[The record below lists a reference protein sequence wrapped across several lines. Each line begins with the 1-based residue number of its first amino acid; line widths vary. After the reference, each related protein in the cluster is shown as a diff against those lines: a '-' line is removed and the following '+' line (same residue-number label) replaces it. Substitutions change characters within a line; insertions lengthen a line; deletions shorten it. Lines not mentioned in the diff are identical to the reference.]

1 MVTMPRAFF
10 ILLDGGAD
18 RPVRELYYKT
28 PLEAAAKP
36 MFDRLAC
43 EGSCGILYTI
53 KPGVRP
59 GSDTAHLALF
69 GYDPHV
75 YYKGR
80 GPFEAVGLGLEVKP
94 GDVAF
99 RTNLGT
105 VDENNI
111 VVDRRAGRYF
121 TQEEIKE
128 IEAIVQEACQEI
140 SKKFGVE
147 LVYKHGTEHRGAL
160 VLRGEKISHEVTGND
175 PHKTGVPQQK
185 VTPLRDTEEAR
196 RTAEI
201 LNEFIE
207 LVMRKLSKAR
217 FNEERR
223 RQGKP
228 PANTMLI
235 RGAGVLPEIE
245 PITRRYKL
253 RAAMIAGI
261 ALIKGIGKV
270 LGFDLAEIPSYR
282 GSRDDDFDAAFSK
295 AVELLQSYD
304 FVFLHVKPT
313 DAYGHD
319 GDARGKIEIIERV
332 DKALKRVFENIPDD
346 TYIVVTCDHA
356 TPVKVRD
363 HTGDP
368 VPFLMWGPD
377 IPMDDVMKFCEREC
391 AKGYFGTILGLDVM
405 NLICNYLGKLEK
417 FGE

>member
-1 MVTMPRAFF
+1 MPRALF
-10 ILLDGGAD
+10 IVLDGAAD
-18 RPVRELYYKT
+18 RPIRELYYKT

-36 MFDRLAC
+36 VLDRLAC
-43 EGSCGILYTI
+43 EGSCGILYPI
-53 KPGVRP
+53 RPGIRP

-69 GYDPHV
+69 GYDPHL

-80 GPFEAVGLGLEVKP
+80 GPFEAVGLGLNLKP

-121 TQEEIKE
+121 TPEEVQE
-128 IEAIVQEACQEI
+128 IESIIQEVCSEV
-140 SKKFGVE
+140 SRRFGIE
-147 LVYKHGTEHRGAL
+147 LIYKHGTEHRGAL
-160 VLRGEKISHEVTGND
+160 VLRGDRISHEVSSND
-175 PHKTGVPQQK
+175 PHKPGLPQQK
-185 VTPLRDTEEAR
+185 VIPLRDSEEAR

-201 LNEFIE
+201 INTFIE
-207 LVMRKLSKAR
+207 LVMEKLRKAK

-228 PANTMLI
+228 PANTILI
-235 RGAGVLPEIE
+235 RGAGILPEVE
-245 PITRRYKL
+245 PISRKFKL
-253 RAAMIAGI
+253 KAAMVAGI
-261 ALIKGIGKV
+261 ALIKGIGRV
-270 LGFDLAEIPSYR
+270 LGFEVVEIPNYR
-282 GSRDDDFDAAFSK
+282 GSRDDDFNSALSK
-295 AVELLQSYD
+295 ATELLKNYELV
-304 FVFLHVKPT
+304 FVHVKPT

-319 GDARGKIEIIERV
+319 GNPHGKIEIIERV
-332 DKALKRVFENIPDD
+332 DKALRQTFENIPDD
-346 TYIVVTCDHA
+346 TYVIVTCDHA

-377 IPMDDVMKFCEREC
+377 IPMDDVMKFCERES
-391 AKGYFGTILGLDVM
+391 AKGYFGTLLGLDVM